1 MNGIEIAAAVLLC
14 AAVVLGLVRLV
25 VGPTNPDRF
34 VGADLVSVVTTVGLA
49 GLAAVFASP
58 LYLDV
63 AMIYGVL
70 SFVGMVA
77 LARAMEGNR
86 S

>member
-1 MNGIEIAAAVLLC
+1 MNAIEVLATVLLC
-14 AAVVLGLVRLV
+14 AAVFLGLARLV
-25 VGPTNPDRF
+25 IGPTNPDRF
-34 VGADLVSVVTTVGLA
+34 VSADMVSVVTTVGLA
-49 GLAAVFASP
+49 GLAAVFQSP

-70 SFVGMVA
+70 SFVGTVA
-77 LARAMEGNR
+77 LARTIEGNR

>member
-1 MNGIEIAAAVLLC
+1 MNGIETAATVLMCAAVL
-14 AAVVLGLVRLV
+14 LGLVRLV
-25 VGPTNPDRF
+25 IGPTNPDRF
-34 VGADLVSVVTTVGLA
+34 VSADMVSVVTTVGLA
-49 GLAAVFASP
+49 GFAAVFDSP

-77 LARAMEGNR
+77 LARAVEGNR

>member
-1 MNGIEIAAAVLLC
+1 MNAVEIAAAVLLC
-14 AAVVLGLVRLV
+14 AAVALGLVRLV
-25 VGPTNPDRF
+25 IGPTNPDRF
-34 VGADLVSVVTTVGLA
+34 VSADLLSVVTTVSLA
-49 GLAAVFASP
+49 GLAAVFDSP

-70 SFVGMVA
+70 SFVGTVA
-77 LARAMEGNR
+77 LARVVEGNR

>member
-1 MNGIEIAAAVLLC
+1 MTAVEIVATVLLC
-14 AAVVLGLVRLV
+14 AAVLLGLGRLV

-34 VGADLVSVVTTVGLA
+34 VSADMVSVVTTVALA
-49 GLAAVFASP
+49 GFAAVFESP

-77 LARAMEGNR
+77 LARVVEGNR